1 MVCHRP
7 HRHHQGVIRVAKTT
21 TTTVQQDSNG
31 YYSVRVPKAL
41 ADAMNLAGAKVE
53 WTIESS
59 GRLSIEK
66 VDD

>member
-1 MVCHRP
+1 
-7 HRHHQGVIRVAKTT
+7 VIRVAKTT

>member
-1 MVCHRP
+1 MP
-7 HRHHQGVIRVAKTT
+7 KTT

-31 YYSVRVPKAL
+31 YYNVRVPKAL
-41 ADAMNLAGAKVE
+41 GDAMNLAGQKVE
-53 WTIESS
+53 WKIESS